1 MVKGIHRTRETQ
13 STKSSLQSTIFHIMS
28 LAVILIY
35 QLTAKLLTLLSIKK
49 ETSPKWP
56 TTNQLEE
63 KTGLAT

>member
-1 MVKGIHRTRETQ
+1 
-13 STKSSLQSTIFHIMS
+13 MS